1 MMWPA
6 VTKVDVLVAYRGG
19 VEYEDLEAAEK
30 GFSTTPKLKDIFA
43 SFAVDEQFK
52 TALDEHHAQTGPAQE
67 ESTRRMLED
76 VFQTGFAKWGA
87 AGMSLEAFRAHS
99 LKEQKKIVRRLLRTG
114 RPDPAVQTQ
123 FYAGVHE
130 WIRRA
135 CSEGLITNNA
145 TKEPLVIPFQIFEWS
160 ELRPLPVK
168 SFQVAVYE
176 RQIHVATASYVVVAT
191 AGTEGTDGE
200 AIGFLQP
207 DNQTVVDDHDNVV
220 GVRSADGTLTMSDDA
235 VKEDTTAYVVKAE
248 GHEAF
253 GALQSDGNTIVDGR
267 GNAIGMRNADGSITA
282 VTIVKIPKH
291 NTQDSVEAAL
301 RELCMFN
308 IQSDMILEL
317 KGGCEIKGKFCGLHM
332 ARGYAALFDFIEDV
346 IAKCPNAA
354 SDPMGFNAAYCSHM
368 EDQTLDLFATQ
379 LIDAVTFLHRRE
391 IYHFDLKPE
400 NVMINE
406 QGDFLQLI
414 DFGLAHCDRWLV
426 LKQVG
431 VKQAGECIGSL
442 SNPDKLYFGSPSYV
456 PHHELACDWE
466 FIRKRDQWALGCM
479 LFLCAYGFML
489 YAWPTGERYEKLY
502 TKITERPT
510 EAFSAAH
517 GIPPRFVENFLGHLI
532 SIRPMPMEELY
543 AALWPEDE
551 EGMSTSMRAE
561 RHLHDPPYRGEVL
574 APVPLQRSPRF
585 CERR

>member
-1 MMWPA
+1 MWPA
-6 VTKVDVLVAYRGG
+6 VTKVDRLAAYRG
-19 VEYEDLEAAEK
+19 VEYEDLEKAVVK
-30 GFSTTPKLKDIFA
+30 GFTTPTSKAITD
-43 SFAVDEQFK
+43 SFADDEQFR
-52 TALDEHHAQTGPAQE
+52 TAREEHHAQTGPAQE

-87 AGMSLEAFRAHS
+87 AGMSLKEFRAHS
-99 LKEQKKIVRRLLRTG
+99 LEEQNKIVRHLLRTG
-114 RPDPAVQTQ
+114 RPGPSVQTQ

-135 CSEGLITNNA
+135 CGEGLITNNA
-145 TKEPLVIPFQIFEWS
+145 TKEPLVIPFERFEWS
-160 ELRPLPVK
+160 ELQPLSVN

-176 RQIHVATASYVVVAT
+176 RRIHVATASYVVIA
-191 AGTEGTDGE
+191 TDGE
-200 AIGFLQP
+200 AIGYLRP
-207 DNQTVVDDHDNVV
+207 DNQTVVDDHDKVV
-220 GVRSADGTLTMSDDA
+220 GVWKVDGTLMIDGA
-235 VKEDTTAYVVKAE
+235 VAKKDTIAYIVKAE
-248 GHEAF
+248 EGHGHEPYEPF

-267 GNAIGMRNADGSITA
+267 GNAIGIWNADGSITA

-291 NTQDSVEAAL
+291 DTQSSVEAAL

-317 KGGCEIKGKFCGLHM
+317 KGGCEIAGKFCGLHM
-332 ARGYAALFDFIEDV
+332 ARGHAALFDFIEDV
-346 IAKCPNAA
+346 VAKCPTDAV
-354 SDPMGFNAAYCSHM
+354 SDLIGFSAAYHTLM
-368 EDQTLDLFATQ
+368 DEQTLDLFVTQ

-400 NVMINE
+400 NVIINE

-426 LKQVG
+426 LQQVG

-456 PHHELACDWE
+456 PDAELACDPD
-466 FIRKRDQWALGCM
+466 FVRKRDQWALGCM

-489 YAWPTGERYEKLY
+489 YAWPSGGRYKELIA
-502 TKITERPT
+502 KITERPD
-510 EAFSAAH
+510 EPFSAAH
-517 GIPPRFVENFLGHLI
+517 RIPPRFVENFLGDLI
-532 SIRPMPMEELY
+532 STRPLSMEELC
-543 AALWPEDE
+543 AKLWPEGE